1 LRFRFVTFAA
11 GAVALALASGCGG
24 GTNDGSDA
32 GVGPSVGAPI
42 NLADCTDWE
51 NSSVEERLG
60 TIRQI
65 REFNG
70 ADVPGTSSAGP
81 TLDDQKAYDLFDDYC
96 SNDFAR
102 AFKLYKLYGRAAA
115 FSGVEIPD
123 DATTSTDAGQ

>member
-1 LRFRFVTFAA
+1 VRTRFVIVSACAA
-11 GAVALALASGCGG
+11 ALALASGCGG
-24 GTNDGSDA
+24 GTDDGSDA

-42 NLADCTDWE
+42 NLADCTDWK

-81 TLDDQKAYDLFDDYC
+81 TLDDQDAYDLFDNYC
-96 SNDFAR
+96 DNDFAR

-115 FSGVEIPD
+115 FNGVEIPD
-123 DATTSTDAGQ
+123 DATTTEGQ

>member
-1 LRFRFVTFAA
+1 VRARYVLL
-11 GAVALALASGCGG
+11 AVCATVLMAASGCGG
-24 GTNDGSDA
+24 GSDNGSNA
-32 GVGPSVGAPI
+32 GIGPSVGQPI
-42 NLADCTDWE
+42 NLADCTDWN

-65 REFNG
+65 RDFNG
-70 ADVPGTSSAGP
+70 GDVPGTSSPGP
-81 TLDDQKAYDLFDDYC
+81 TLDDQKAYDLFDNYC

-123 DATTSTDAGQ
+123 DATTSTDSGQ